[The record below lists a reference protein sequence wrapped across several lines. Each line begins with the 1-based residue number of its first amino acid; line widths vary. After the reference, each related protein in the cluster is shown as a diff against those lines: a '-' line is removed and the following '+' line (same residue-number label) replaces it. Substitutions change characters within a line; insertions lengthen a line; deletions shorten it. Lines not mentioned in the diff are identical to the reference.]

1 MSEPE
6 FVYIISIVNYDTHF
20 TRFATLSKEKSLELF
35 DIVRKELIEEC
46 NDMIAHC
53 IEDDKPEYIEMYASE
68 RDQLI
73 AMKPGDDVHGD
84 RPSIEVISLS

>member
-1 MSEPE
+1 MAEPNL
-6 FVYIISIVNYDTHF
+6 VYIISIVNYDTHF

-35 DIVRKELIEEC
+35 DVVRKELIEEC

-53 IEDDKPEYIEMYASE
+53 IEDDRPEYVEGYTKE

-73 AMKPGDDVHGD
+73 AMNPGDDVHGD